1 MRIFIVKK
9 LITLLIVL
17 AISFNCYAE
26 SNVILDSSNQDFFA
40 DSGPGFASEMVVAGD
55 SYAQHFY
62 KDEKNREIKLYGY
75 FNAGYT
81 LEMNKETLRSA
92 FNSLHKIIFLSI
104 SVNDR
109 HKSTHPSVFEQELRE
124 LFDIAVRT
132 NKIVLIHSYM
142 YYDLASTPNFPFSTY
157 EYDSMVRSLIMEY
170 KNVYYIDMSD
180 CTGKD
185 YMLPDG
191 IHYNKK
197 FNDEMYDRINLM
209 IDLIRNKVV

>member
-1 MRIFIVKK
+1 MFKIVIKK
-9 LITLLIVL
+9 LIPFVLML
-17 AISFNCYAE
+17 AISLTCYAE

-55 SYAQHFY
+55 SYAKHFY
-62 KDEKNREIKLYGY
+62 QDEKNREIKLYGY
-75 FNAGYT
+75 FNEGFT

-109 HKSTHPSVFEQELRE
+109 HKSTHPSEFEQELRE
-124 LFDIAVRT
+124 LFDIAVKT
-132 NKIVLIHSYM
+132 KKIVLIHSYM
-142 YYDLASTPNFPFSTY
+142 YYDLASAPIYPFSTH
-157 EYDSMVRSLIMEY
+157 EYDSMVRNLIMEY

-197 FNDEMYDRINLM
+197 FNDEMYNRINLM
-209 IDLIRNKVV
+209 IDLIRKKIV